1 MDCLRGP
8 QHGNGGRVSK
18 DYDSALLRPPS
29 QSARGGGLSPLS
41 STDANRAPSRGAEG
55 SSGPA
60 EQQKA
65 AGSSLLPPCALSAL
79 GREKPRQVPQELLAA
94 NSGKHSLFSGPRR
107 LAASFLG
114 LLCDVT

>member
-79 GREKPRQVPQELLAA
+79 GRETQASTPGAPGRKLRKALLIFRTPQV
-94 NSGKHSLFSGPRR
+94 SSLFSGP
-107 LAASFLG
+107 S
-114 LLCDVT
+114 V